1 VKYIITES
9 QRDNAVFRYLDNQ
22 DFNIFKI
29 GASTY
34 FKHPNDDE
42 FAQIKYGGNHANNE
56 LCFIYIGLIEEV
68 SSFFSL
74 NSYQSTRVVGQWV
87 KKNLNLEGQMSNK
100 IMQLKSSLKI
110 PTEY

>member
-1 VKYIITES
+1 MKYLITES
-9 QRDNAVFRYLDNQ
+9 QLDKTVFMYLDNQ
-22 DFNIFKI
+22 DFKIFKI

-34 FKHPNDDE
+34 FKHPNDDD

-56 LCFIYIGLIEEV
+56 LCFIYIDLIKEI

-74 NSYQSTRVVGQWV
+74 NDYQSTRAVGQWV
-87 KKNLNLEGQMSNK
+87 KKTLNLEGQMSNK
-100 IMQLKSSLKI
+100 IMRLKSSLKI